1 MRDWKSGIRADA
13 GGLRPKTLVE
23 LYGSERVLIE
33 EHRGILAYGDDE
45 IRVGTSFGVAVIQGM
60 ELRLCCMSR
69 SQLVI
74 RGRIGCVRTEV
85 GC

>member
-1 MRDWKSGIRADA
+1 MCEVNCMRDWKTE
-13 GGLRPKTLVE
+13 GLRPKTLVE
-23 LYGSERVLIE
+23 LYGNERVLIE
-33 EHRGILAYGDDE
+33 EHRGILAYGDE
-45 IRVGTSFGVAVIQGM
+45 IIKVGTSYGAAVIEGM

-74 RGRIGCVRTEV
+74 RGRIAGVRTEV

>member
-23 LYGSERVLIE
+23 LYGNERVLIE
-33 EHRGILAYGDDE
+33 EHRGILSYGDEE

-74 RGRIGCVRTEV
+74 RGRIACVRTEV

>member
-23 LYGSERVLIE
+23 LYGNERVLIE
-33 EHRGILAYGDDE
+33 EHRGILAYGDEE

-74 RGRIGCVRTEV
+74 RGRIACVRTEV

>member
-23 LYGSERVLIE
+23 LYGNERVLIE
-33 EHRGILAYGDDE
+33 EHRGILTYGDEE

-74 RGRIGCVRTEV
+74 RGRIACVRTEV

>member
-1 MRDWKSGIRADA
+1 MRDLKTE
-13 GGLRPKTLVE
+13 GLRPKTLVE
-23 LYGSERVLIE
+23 LYGNERVLIE
-33 EHRGILAYGDDE
+33 EHRGILGYGDDA
-45 IRVGTSFGVAVIQGM
+45 IRVGTSFGALVIEGT

>member
-1 MRDWKSGIRADA
+1 MRDWKME
-13 GGLRPKTLVE
+13 GLRPKTLVE
-23 LYGSERVLIE
+23 LYGNERVLIE
-33 EHRGILAYGDDE
+33 EHRGILGYGDAQ
-45 IRVGTSFGVAVIQGM
+45 IRVGTSFGALVIEGT

-74 RGRIGCVRTEV
+74 RGRIACVRTEV

>member
-23 LYGSERVLIE
+23 LYGNERVLIE
-33 EHRGILAYGDDE
+33 EHRGILTYGDEE

-69 SQLVI
+69 SQLEI
-74 RGRIGCVRTEV
+74 RGRIACVRTEV

>member
-1 MRDWKSGIRADA
+1 MNCNF
-13 GGLRPKTLVE
+13 PKMKKLM
-23 LYGSERVLIE
+23 LYGNERVLIE
-33 EHRGILAYGDDE
+33 EHRGILAYGDEE

-74 RGRIGCVRTEV
+74 RGRIACVRTEV

>member
-23 LYGSERVLIE
+23 LYGNERVLIE
-33 EHRGILAYGDDE
+33 EHRGILAYGDEE
-45 IRVGTSFGVAVIQGM
+45 IRVGTSIGVAVIQGM

-74 RGRIGCVRTEV
+74 RGRIACVRTEV

>member
-1 MRDWKSGIRADA
+1 MRDWKTE
-13 GGLRPKTLVE
+13 GLSPKTLIE
-23 LYGSERVLIE
+23 LYGNERVLIE
-33 EHRGILAYGDDE
+33 EHRGILGYGDE
-45 IRVGTSFGVAVIQGM
+45 AIRVGTSFGALVIEGT

-74 RGRIGCVRTEV
+74 RGRIACVRTEV

>member
-1 MRDWKSGIRADA
+1 MRDGKTGIRADA
-13 GGLRPKTLVE
+13 GGRRPKTLVE
-23 LYGSERVLIE
+23 LYGNERVLIE
-33 EHRGILAYGDDE
+33 EHRGILSYGDEE

-74 RGRIGCVRTEV
+74 RGRIGCIRTEV

>member
-23 LYGSERVLIE
+23 LYGNERVLIE
-33 EHRGILAYGDDE
+33 EHRGILAYGDEE
-45 IRVGTSFGVAVIQGM
+45 IRVGTSFGVAVIRGM

-74 RGRIGCVRTEV
+74 RGRIACVRTEV

>member
-1 MRDWKSGIRADA
+1 MRDLKTE
-13 GGLRPKTLVE
+13 GLRPKTLVE
-23 LYGSERVLIE
+23 LYGNERVLIE
-33 EHRGILAYGDDE
+33 EHRGILGYGDE
-45 IRVGTSFGVAVIQGM
+45 AIRVGTSFGALVIEGM

>member
-1 MRDWKSGIRADA
+1 MRYWKME
-13 GGLRPKTLVE
+13 GLRPKTLVE

-33 EHRGILAYGDDE
+33 EHRGILGYGDAQ
-45 IRVGTSFGVAVIQGM
+45 IRVGTSFGALVIEGT

-74 RGRIGCVRTEV
+74 RGRIACVRTEV

>member
-1 MRDWKSGIRADA
+1 MRDWKKE
-13 GGLRPKTLVE
+13 GLRPKTLIE
-23 LYGSERVLIE
+23 LYGNERVLIE
-33 EHRGILAYGDDE
+33 EHRGILAYADEE
-45 IRVGTSFGVAVIQGM
+45 IRVGTSFGMAVVEGL

-74 RGRIGCVRTEV
+74 RGRICCVRTEV

>member
-23 LYGSERVLIE
+23 LYGNERVLIE
-33 EHRGILAYGDDE
+33 EHRGILSYGDEE

>member
-23 LYGSERVLIE
+23 LYGNERVLIE
-33 EHRGILAYGDDE
+33 EHRGILAYGDEE

-85 GC
+85 EC

>member
-1 MRDWKSGIRADA
+1 MRDWKTE
-13 GGLRPKTLVE
+13 GLRPKTLVE

-33 EHRGILAYGDDE
+33 EHWGIRSYGDEE
-45 IRVGTSFGVAVIQGM
+45 IRVGASFGALVIEGL

-74 RGRIGCVRTEV
+74 RGRIAGVRMEV
-85 GC
+85 GN

>member
-1 MRDWKSGIRADA
+1 MRDWKKE
-13 GGLRPKTLVE
+13 GLRPKTLIE
-23 LYGSERVLIE
+23 LYGNERVLIE
-33 EHRGILAYGDDE
+33 EHRGILAYGDEE
-45 IRVGTSFGVAVIQGM
+45 IRVGTSFGMAVVEGR

-74 RGRIGCVRTEV
+74 RGRIACVRTEV

>member
-1 MRDWKSGIRADA
+1 MRDWKKE
-13 GGLRPKTLVE
+13 GLRPKTLIE
-23 LYGSERVLIE
+23 LYGNERVLIE
-33 EHRGILAYGDDE
+33 EHRGILAYGDEE
-45 IRVGTSFGVAVIQGM
+45 IRVGTSFGMAVVEGL

-85 GC
+85 GS

>member
-23 LYGSERVLIE
+23 LYGNERVLIE
-33 EHRGILAYGDDE
+33 EHRGILSYGDEE
-45 IRVGTSFGVAVIQGM
+45 IRVSTSFGVAVIQGM

-74 RGRIGCVRTEV
+74 RGRIA
-85 GC
+85 

>member
-1 MRDWKSGIRADA
+1 MRDWKKE
-13 GGLRPKTLVE
+13 GLRPKTLIE
-23 LYGSERVLIE
+23 LYGNERVLIE
-33 EHRGILAYGDDE
+33 EHRGILAYADEE
-45 IRVGTSFGVAVIQGM
+45 IRVGTSFGVAVVEGL

-85 GC
+85 GS

>member
-1 MRDWKSGIRADA
+1 MRDWKTE
-13 GGLRPKTLVE
+13 GLRPKTLVE
-23 LYGSERVLIE
+23 LYGNERVLIE
-33 EHRGILAYGDDE
+33 EHRGILGYGDEE
-45 IRVGTSFGVAVIQGM
+45 IRVGTSFGALVIEGM

-74 RGRIGCVRTEV
+74 QGRIICLRTEV

>member
-1 MRDWKSGIRADA
+1 MRDLKTER
-13 GGLRPKTLVE
+13 LRPKTLVE
-23 LYGSERVLIE
+23 LYGNERVLIE
-33 EHRGILAYGDDE
+33 EHRGILGYGDDA
-45 IRVGTSFGVAVIQGM
+45 IRVGTSFGALVIEGM